1 MTEKPAWRELAR
13 HQKTLDSVSL
23 KTLFE
28 EHSERFDEFSIEM
41 EDLLFDFS
49 KQRIRKESIEKLCR
63 LAEES
68 HLEEHRAALFSGE
81 KINLSENR
89 AVLHTVLR
97 NASQPPFLWEGED
110 LKHKVQ
116 QVLQKMSAFSLA
128 LHNQQKMGISGKP
141 FTDILCLGIGGS
153 ELGPALVAEAF
164 STLKEP
170 FFKLHFISNIDGK
183 TLEKTLSNLNPHTT
197 LCIISSKTFT
207 TPETLINASAVSHWY
222 RSHFAEQ
229 FSETEFLAAHF
240 LAVTA
245 NKARAIS
252 FGIAPEHIFE
262 FWEWVGGRYSIWSAV
277 GLPIV
282 LAFGFPYFEDLLQG
296 AREMDQHFLEAPFS
310 KNMPIL
316 LALLGI
322 WNSNFWGCHTQAILP
337 YEDALRLLPSYLQ
350 QLEMES
356 NGKSVTRYGEYC
368 GSSTAPIIF
377 GGIGCNGQHA
387 YMQLLHQSNQIIP
400 VDFWVSAE
408 SYSPFTEHHELLVAS
423 CLSQSKALM
432 EGQSEDNLEKQCPG
446 NRPSNTFMY
455 SKLTP
460 KLLGKL
466 LALYEHKVFVQGV
479 IWGINS
485 FDQWGVE
492 LGKKLSQSILPA
504 LKEPEKNDSH
514 LMLDSSTRGLIKF
527 FRRKNQETE

>member
-1 MTEKPAWRELAR
+1 MSMKPAWRELAL
-13 HQKTLDSVSL
+13 HHKTLESVSL

-28 EHSERFDEFSIEM
+28 EHAERFDEFSIEM
-41 EDLLFDFS
+41 EDVLFDFS
-49 KQRIRKESIEKLCR
+49 KQRIRMDTVVKLCR

-68 HLEEHRAALFSGE
+68 HLAEHRTALFSGE
-81 KINLSENR
+81 KVNLTENR

-97 NASQPPFLWEGED
+97 QSSHAPFLSEGED
-110 LKHKVQ
+110 LTRKVQ
-116 QVLQKMSAFSLA
+116 QVLHQMSAFSHA
-128 LHNQQKMGISGKP
+128 LQTQQKTGISGKP

-153 ELGPALVAEAF
+153 ELGPALVAEAL
-164 STLKEP
+164 SSLHKP
-170 FFKLHFISNIDGK
+170 AFKLHFISNIDGQ
-183 TLEKTLSNLNPHTT
+183 TLDKILSNLNPHTT
-197 LCIISSKTFT
+197 LCIISSKTFS
-207 TPETLINASAVSHWY
+207 TPETLTNAHAVLHWY
-222 RSHFAEQ
+222 RENLAEQ
-229 FSETEFLAAHF
+229 CSETVILSTHF

-245 NKARAIS
+245 NPERATS
-252 FGIAPEHIFE
+252 FGIAQEHIFE

-282 LAFGFPYFEDLLQG
+282 LAFGFPYFDSLLQG

-310 KNMPIL
+310 KNMPVL

-322 WNSNFWGCHTQAILP
+322 WNSNFWGCNTQAILP

-356 NGKSVTRYGEYC
+356 NGKSVTRFGEYC
-368 GSSTAPIIF
+368 EVSTAPIIF

-400 VDFWVSAE
+400 VDFWVPAE
-408 SYSPFTEHHELLVAS
+408 SKSPFKEHHELLVAS

-432 EGQSEDNLEKQCPG
+432 EGQMEEDLHKRCPG

-492 LGKKLSQSILPA
+492 LGKKLSKTILPA
-504 LKEPEKNDSH
+504 LKNPKEIAS
-514 LMLDSSTRGLIKF
+514 LDSSTRGLIQF
-527 FRRKNQETE
+527 FRRKNPEIG